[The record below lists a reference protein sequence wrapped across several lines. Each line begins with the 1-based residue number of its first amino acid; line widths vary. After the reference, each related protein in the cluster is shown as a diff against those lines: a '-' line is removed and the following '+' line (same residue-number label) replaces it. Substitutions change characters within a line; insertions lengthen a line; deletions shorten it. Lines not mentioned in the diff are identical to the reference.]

1 MSLAEAKA
9 HLSEV
14 VNRVGTQHERV
25 LVTVHGT
32 PSAVLIAPADLEA
45 LEETIAVLS
54 DGDTVA
60 RLAASEAE
68 LAAGLGSLRPTSLR
82 LCAPAGSQPA
92 RERVLTGRPLHP
104 GDHPDRPAAAD

>member
-1 MSLAEAKA
+1 MTLPSSSSSMSLAEAKA

-25 LVTVHGT
+25 LVTVQGT

-54 DGDTVA
+54 DGDAVA
-60 RLAASEAE
+60 RLTASEAE
-68 LAAGLGSLRPTSLR
+68 LAAGLGESEDDLATAMRGR
-82 LCAPAGSQPA
+82 RDPA
-92 RERVLTGRPLHP
+92 RS
-104 GDHPDRPAAAD
+104 

>member
-1 MSLAEAKA
+1 MVTLLTMTPSTSMSLAEAKA

-14 VNRVGTQHERV
+14 VSRVGTQHERV

-54 DGDTVA
+54 DGDSVA
-60 RLAASEAE
+60 RLTASETE
-68 LAAGLGSLRPTSLR
+68 LAAGLGESEDDL
-82 LCAPAGSQPA
+82 
-92 RERVLTGRPLHP
+92 
-104 GDHPDRPAAAD
+104 AAAMGRRGDAARS